1 MSGIYIPSGEMP
13 KEKGPH
19 KIEIRLYVRADGTAG
34 LWGIEKYI
42 PHEPLDVIP
51 VHDHGRL
58 IDADLLVKVLKR
70 CSEDEWNIETVPFSW
85 SYAYECVMDIV
96 EDMPT
101 VIEAEG
107 EP

>member
-1 MSGIYIPSGEMP
+1 MSVFIRGLNLPAEPMILVLFPDGN
-13 KEKGPH
+13 
-19 KIEIRLYVRADGTAG
+19 IETEDFDIRANAKA
-34 LWGIEKYI
+34 IEL
-42 PHEPLDVIP
+42 PP
-51 VHDHGRL
+51 HGRL
-58 IDADLLVKVLKR
+58 IDEDLLVKVLKR
-70 CSEDEWNIETVPFSW
+70 CSEDEWNKEASPFSW